1 MPVRNVVSWAAMI
14 AGYAQSGR
22 LLAAIAMF
30 QEMAMEGVRPNEICF
45 VILLSA
51 CSRTGSVEESWE
63 FAASMARDYGLE
75 ASREHYVCLI
85 DGFGRAGRMATAR
98 ELAEGMP
105 DQPNGVA
112 WAALMS
118 ASKIHEPGGKFA
130 GRNVIEADDPASY
143 VLLASSYASCMV
155 LGIPVVGTLFDATPA
170 RIRRGLMS
178 SPIIVLSV
186 LLCCWKIQFSRA
198 LPTFRGGLNRADG
211 LCVKLV
217 QPYGYQCEELAEF
230 WDWSVDELSAYDLQA
245 MLEMVYA
252 RTNSKVLYVG
262 YSQGTQAAFA
272 AFSEHRLVDI
282 VEKAVMLA
290 PVAYVDHATSL
301 LTLGAQTHLDLLIAS
316 LGIYE
321 FSLRAQNKPV
331 TEYLCKLSDDPECTE
346 NFVTL
351 LAGPNCCIN
360 DTRRAY
366 YEIYEPQ
373 STSAKNFGHLAQQF
387 RGKSFDKFDYGFWQN
402 LVRYGWISP
411 PTYSLPNIP
420 RTIPFLFFYAAKD
433 ALAAPQN
440 VAQLVSELQS
450 KPELVFLPDYAH
462 LDFVVSYNAKDLVY
476 PKVVEF
482 FNS

>member
-1 MPVRNVVSWAAMI
+1 
-14 AGYAQSGR
+14 
-22 LLAAIAMF
+22 
-30 QEMAMEGVRPNEICF
+30 
-45 VILLSA
+45 
-51 CSRTGSVEESWE
+51 
-63 FAASMARDYGLE
+63 
-75 ASREHYVCLI
+75 
-85 DGFGRAGRMATAR
+85 
-98 ELAEGMP
+98 
-105 DQPNGVA
+105 
-112 WAALMS
+112 
-118 ASKIHEPGGKFA
+118 
-130 GRNVIEADDPASY
+130 
-143 VLLASSYASCMV
+143 
-155 LGIPVVGTLFDATPA
+155 
-170 RIRRGLMS
+170 MS

-217 QPYGYQCEELAEF
+217 QPYGYQCEELAVETKDGFLLGVQRVWSANYIGERKKPVFLNHGILIGGDIWVLNAPPESLAFILADAGHDVWIANVRTSEFSYGHVSYSRSDREF